1 MLVLFERSGG
11 FAGVPVTITIDPE
24 TLSPADATQLTYLI
38 EQADFFNL
46 PTTTP
51 TSAKPDRF
59 QYEVTIQAGDRHH
72 TIRTGEATAPET
84 LKPLLDWLTDFA
96 QKRR

>member
-11 FAGVPVTITIDPE
+11 FAGVPVTTTIDLT
-24 TLSPADATQLTYLI
+24 TLSPTDATQLTHLI

-46 PTTTP
+46 PATTP
-51 TSAKPDRF
+51 ASAKPDRF
-59 QYEVTIQAGDRHH
+59 QYKITIQMGDRHH
-72 TIRTGEATAPET
+72 TIRIGETTAPDT
-84 LKPLLDWLTDFA
+84 LTPLLNWLTDFA

>member
-11 FAGVPVTITIDPE
+11 FAGVPVTITIDLA
-24 TLSPADATQLTYLI
+24 TLSPADATQLNRLI

-51 TSAKPDRF
+51 ASTKPDRF
-59 QYEVTIQAGDRHH
+59 QYRVTIQMGDRHH
-72 TIRTGEATAPET
+72 TIKTGEATAPET
-84 LKPLLDWLTDFA
+84 LTPLLDWLTNFA
-96 QKRR
+96 QKQR